1 MMNKPNP
8 CPRCGCAPAIMR
20 VGDYKQLQVYV
31 CHACGWK
38 TDYYGDG
45 RLTERG
51 ARKIWNRRVRGY
63 KG

>member
-1 MMNKPNP
+1 MMNKSNP
-8 CPRCGCAPAIMR
+8 CPRCGGAPAIIR
-20 VGDYKQLQVYV
+20 VGDYKQMQVYV
-31 CHACGWK
+31 CSVCGWK
-38 TDYYGDG
+38 TDYYGDW